1 MKKIIV
7 GIFMLSIQNFGFAQ
21 SDMTNEV
28 KDYLQQGKKTS
39 FRFEDNSIGTVA
51 YLIQHEKGIKVIF
64 DKNIDTKK
72 SFPINLRDQN
82 FLVYLDV
89 TTKKLGLNY
98 QVIDRH
104 TIRVYK

>member
-7 GIFMLSIQNFGFAQ
+7 GILMLSIQNFGFAQ

-28 KDYLQQGKKTS
+28 KNYLQQGKKTS

-72 SFPINLRDQN
+72 A
-82 FLVYLDV
+82 FLLSYE
-89 TTKKLGLNY
+89 TKIFSYILM
-98 QVIDRH
+98 
-104 TIRVYK
+104 